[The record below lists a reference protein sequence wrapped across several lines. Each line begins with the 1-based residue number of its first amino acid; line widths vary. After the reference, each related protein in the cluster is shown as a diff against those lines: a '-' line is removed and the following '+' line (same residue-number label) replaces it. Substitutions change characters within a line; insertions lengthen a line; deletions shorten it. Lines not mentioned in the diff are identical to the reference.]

1 MCARQGNKDG
11 YYTGIPD
18 AAPAVFAG
26 IETTHGRL
34 VKLVETLDDFYGRG
48 SLRLRLASRD
58 RELVPPLHGFLS
70 AVEAGVEALVRA
82 ALATSGEPERA
93 VRVAITLT
101 SFPVWLEFERLGL
114 PKSELAELKLKLLQC
129 GLAAAR
135 QA

>member
-1 MCARQGNKDG
+1 
-11 YYTGIPD
+11 
-18 AAPAVFAG
+18 VFAG